1 MSLSYKLIL
10 IIMSN
15 AYINSHALDLR
26 LYTKTRVVY
35 IDTKQ
40 GHSWAITRAVKR
52 TQA

>member
-1 MSLSYKLIL
+1 MSNKLIF

-15 AYINSHALDLR
+15 EYIHTHALDLR
-26 LYTKTRVVY
+26 LYTETRVVY

-52 TQA
+52 KQA